1 MLSKSNLARRIYTVF
16 LGLYP
21 SGFRKAFADE
31 MLVVFAEAAV
41 EARRRGATAMVGL
54 AWRELSGLLIGAV
67 SEHWQALSRKEL
79 MMNETLEIDAG
90 SGTAQVDMGS
100 RYDPGSWRAALMAGL
115 PHFLMGCFFATLTI
129 VTAYEF
135 ASSRQNLADII
146 GIALAVLFAVLVGV
160 ILLVAR
166 RASWPSWVASWYPY
180 AGILVMLPLLWL
192 LQRIDQSAPLRYLM
206 LISPVTLALVLYLVA
221 RRNRLKVVL
230 IALPVMTLLWGV
242 FLEFFTPEV
251 DLILNLWGWTLTA
264 VVAVAIV
271 RLDNWRLGVWLFLA
285 LSLLISL
292 TAAVAF
298 VYWNNIPPEHAPDR
312 TIYEVIRFMVPPFLT
327 FSILVLGP
335 LLVWTLWELGQ
346 RSGPMGVPGFQFI
359 FWGLLVVMVC
369 FLGAV
374 FLRDGGNYVLVY
386 RFRDTGLSWLVTGA
400 ALGGYAAIF
409 GALMLG
415 TAAVINKA
423 LSSRTTTILLVAVPL
438 MLPLVFSI
446 IYHNISG
453 MASWLLVPLRDFP
466 FVIGT
471 TIMLGWV
478 LLGAWLVTRRY
489 WNVEVR
495 NP

>member
-1 MLSKSNLARRIYTVF
+1 MPTTTRLARHIYTMC
-16 LGLYP
+16 LGFYP
-21 SGFRKAFADE
+21 SSFREAFADE
-31 MLVVFAEAAV
+31 MQVVFVEAAF
-41 EARRRGATAMVGL
+41 ETQRRGIL
-54 AWRELSGLLIGAV
+54 ALLSIIRREMCGLLVGAV
-67 SEHWQALSRKEL
+67 SEHWQVLSRKEL

-90 SGTAQVDMGS
+90 SGTAQMDMGS

-115 PHFLMGCFFATLTI
+115 PHFLMGCFFATISI

-135 ASSRQNLADII
+135 ASSRENLADII
-146 GIALAVLFAVLVGV
+146 GITLAVIFAVLVGV
-160 ILLVAR
+160 ILLIAK

-180 AGILVMLPLLWL
+180 AGILVLLPLLWL
-192 LQRIDQSAPLRYLM
+192 MQRINQSDPLRYLM
-206 LISPVTLALVLYLVA
+206 LVMPMTLALVMYLVA

-271 RLDNWRLGVWLFLA
+271 RLDNWRLGVWLFLS
-285 LSLLISL
+285 LSLLISF

-312 TIYEVIRFMVPPFLT
+312 TIYEVIRFLVPQFLT

-335 LLVWTLWELGQ
+335 LLVWTLGELGH
-346 RSGPMGVPGFQFI
+346 RSGPMGTPAFQLI

-374 FLRDGGNYVLVY
+374 FLRDGSNYVLVY
-386 RFRDTGLSWLVTGA
+386 RFRDTGLSWLVLGA
-400 ALGGYAAIF
+400 ALGGIAAVF
-409 GALMLG
+409 GSLMLG
-415 TAAVINKA
+415 AAAVINKV

-446 IYHNISG
+446 VYNNISG
-453 MASWLLVPLRDFP
+453 MASWLLAPLRDFP
-466 FVIGT
+466 FVIST

-478 LLGAWLVTRRY
+478 LLAAWLVTRRL
-489 WNVEVR
+489 WKVEPR
-495 NP
+495 IR